1 MHLGEGPVRQ
11 MFGTFPFPCLAHSG
25 KTRVGYFL
33 PDCTRK
39 HVKLYAIMDSNNF
52 IEGLLQKP
60 LWQMTG
66 EEYCQLTHYALSLS
80 PNTGSS
86 PAPPGQKALGVHAL
100 AVELGCSD
108 STVYALMRTPR
119 EEDGSSEGGGILR
132 PAVVSRIGR
141 RIVFDVDTAR
151 RLADD
156 YQSSRK

>member
-1 MHLGEGPVRQ
+1 MNP
-11 MFGTFPFPCLAHSG
+11 
-25 KTRVGYFL
+25 
-33 PDCTRK
+33 
-39 HVKLYAIMDSNNF
+39 NNL

-66 EEYCQLTHYALSLS
+66 EEYCQLTQYALSLS
-80 PNTGSS
+80 NGTGTAPS
-86 PAPPGQKALGVHAL
+86 PSGQKALGVHAR

-108 STVYALMRTPR
+108 STIYALMRTPR

>member
-1 MHLGEGPVRQ
+1 
-11 MFGTFPFPCLAHSG
+11 
-25 KTRVGYFL
+25 
-33 PDCTRK
+33 
-39 HVKLYAIMDSNNF
+39 MDSNNL

-119 EEDGSSEGGGILR
+119 EEDGSAEGGGILR
-132 PAVVSRIGR
+132 PAVGWPTITNRPANNLRVKREIWCTMGSACEGASYR
-141 RIVFDVDTAR
+141 RIHPLNLVRF
-151 RLADD
+151 
-156 YQSSRK
+156 

>member
-1 MHLGEGPVRQ
+1 MNSQ
-11 MFGTFPFPCLAHSG
+11 T
-25 KTRVGYFL
+25 
-33 PDCTRK
+33 
-39 HVKLYAIMDSNNF
+39 N
-52 IEGLLQKP
+52 IEGLLGKP

-86 PAPPGQKALGVHAL
+86 SPPGQKALGVHAL

-108 STVYALMRTPR
+108 STVYSLMRTPR
-119 EEDGSSEGGGILR
+119 EDDGSADGGGILR
-132 PAVVSRIGR
+132 PAIVSRIVR
-141 RIVFDVDTAR
+141 RIVFDVETAR